1 MKGDPSI
8 ALSHFERV
16 AQSDANYVIRFYPLQ
31 QSIWTYVGRAQY
43 ALGKFPEARETFERA
58 LSHLKDDSMARL
70 YLGLTLVRQ
79 DREPKVENRLSLED
93 ILYALREGVG
103 SRRVTTL
110 VRERGVAFDLTGE
123 SESLLRRG
131 GGDGQLVEEIARAR
145 TEQAKQKQTNELQRE
160 RGLREIASALRDLN
174 SWLEHISSNTSYG
187 KFWDPG
193 RNIRSQ
199 IQLSLSLLSGRDA
212 DWQKIVSG
220 GEWVGQKLEEE
231 IDLARRDE
239 LQEESRRR
247 TR

>member
-1 MKGDPSI
+1 M
-8 ALSHFERV
+8 
-16 AQSDANYVIRFYPLQ
+16 
-31 QSIWTYVGRAQY
+31 
-43 ALGKFPEARETFERA
+43 
-58 LSHLKDDSMARL
+58 
-70 YLGLTLVRQ
+70 
-79 DREPKVENRLSLED
+79 
-93 ILYALREGVG
+93 
-103 SRRVTTL
+103 
-110 VRERGVAFDLTGE
+110 TGE